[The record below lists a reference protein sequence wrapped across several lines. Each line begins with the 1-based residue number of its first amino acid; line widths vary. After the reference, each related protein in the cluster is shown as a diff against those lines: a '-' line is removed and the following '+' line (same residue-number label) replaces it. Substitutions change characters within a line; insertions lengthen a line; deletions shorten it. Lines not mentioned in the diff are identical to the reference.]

1 MFDHCG
7 RAADRPDGQ
16 RSGAY
21 GRGADLRLLVP
32 TVAGAVCLALWV
44 ARRDYRRWVALG
56 EGGIPHGVG
65 GWVRVTVL
73 RLKYREDPVQ
83 TEHLGRSEDSV
94 LADLPPRRGAR
105 PTIAPYPVPHRQ
117 MGGSCRPEVLAA
129 LDAVFA
135 SELAHGQPAVRE
147 NTSRFE
153 RHHSALFAES
163 LVVRGMSAHG
173 EVGHIHRPQG
183 SLHLHLRPVD
193 AAAVIDKGWGELHP
207 MAGKGFDLPVGY
219 TLLYAPRNTGEVDVV
234 RRILRATLDW
244 ASGATDEDHSSMTAP
259 PVRDRDP
266 TRTVGPH
273 QFPTTTIRRK
283 KSR

>member
-1 MFDHCG
+1 MTRMSLIRG
-7 RAADRPDGQ
+7 RTDPVDR
-16 RSGAY
+16 RSR
-21 GRGADLRLLVP
+21 GRGAGLRFLVP
-32 TVAGAVCLALWV
+32 AAAVAVCLTLWA

-56 EGGIPHGVG
+56 EGGIPHGVS

-73 RLKYREDPVQ
+73 RLTYRGDPVQ
-83 TEHLGRSEDSV
+83 TEHLGRLADSV

-105 PTIAPYPVPHRQ
+105 PTIGPYPVPHRQ
-117 MGGSCRPEVLAA
+117 VGGSCRSEVLAA
-129 LDAVFA
+129 LDAVFD
-135 SELAHGQPAVRE
+135 SELARGQPAVRE
-147 NTSRFE
+147 GTSRFE

-163 LVVRGMSAHG
+163 LVVRGMSTHG

-207 MAGKGFDLPVGY
+207 MAGKGFGLPVGY
-219 TLLYAPRNTGEVDVV
+219 TLLYAPRNAGEVDVV

-244 ASGATDEDHSSMTAP
+244 ASGRTDEDRSSMTAP

-266 TRTVGPH
+266 T
-273 QFPTTTIRRK
+273 
-283 KSR
+283 